1 MRREPL
7 WLSVVHNAANAAT
20 HDPRFRPV
28 RPQELTLITV
38 EVSALSPLKPVASYK
53 DIVLGT
59 HGVVLEK
66 RGRSAVFLPQV
77 ATETGWDL
85 DQFLSHLAQKAGLGA
100 SDWKD
105 GATFRVFTAD
115 VFHE

>member
-1 MRREPL
+1 MKAKTTDFASHL
-7 WLSVVHNAANAAT
+7 TAYLSVHLPGRVNA
-20 HDPRFRPV
+20 
-28 RPQELTLITV
+28 
-38 EVSALSPLKPVASYK
+38 SPNTVASYR

-77 ATETGWDL
+77 ATETGWTL

-100 SDWKD
+100 SDWKE
-105 GATFRVFTAD
+105 GATFRVFTAA
-115 VFHE
+115 VIHE